1 MIHTRSALTLAAGA
15 ALAAGLA
22 LPAAAQAAPGAQL
35 PICNAP
41 DRGANVSVGHSL
53 GSDGYLH
60 PVPGRID
67 VSVGRWTP
75 PFPAPTATDLRVDW
89 KNRTTGRT
97 GSEIGGKLLGPD
109 DRAMWFPQ
117 VATGSGVVEFT
128 GTVTP
133 RVPGA
138 APSTCTGVFQVQ

>member
-1 MIHTRSALTLAAGA
+1 MIHTRSALALAAGA
-15 ALAAGLA
+15 ELAGGLA

-35 PICNAP
+35 PVCNAA

-53 GSDGYLH
+53 GADGYLH
-60 PVPGRID
+60 PVPGKID
-67 VSVGRWTP
+67 VTVGRWDR
-75 PFPAPTATDLRVDW
+75 PFTTDTRTDLRVAW
-89 KNRTTGRT
+89 KNRATGAT
-97 GSEIGGKLLGPD
+97 GVVNGTKILGPD

-117 VATGSGVVEFT
+117 VATGAGAVEFT

-138 APSTCTGVFQVQ
+138 APSSCTGVFEVQ